1 MFLKMFAVDLPQNCK
16 YYIYIYIY
24 VFLSVDHAL
33 MGNDWRG
40 GKYVSESGC
49 NCFNLRIATLSKSQS
64 ISAVAAAVM
73 YLIYPD
79 MRDLVN
85 MVMKLTDPCLAFY
98 CLEGSEGRK
107 EKQVLFTK
115 PLMLLVVVDLME
127 DFTAEDIET
136 HSTAGWARTRPGHLV
151 FWLLFSHLVF
161 F

>member
-1 MFLKMFAVDLPQNCK
+1 
-16 YYIYIYIY
+16 
-24 VFLSVDHAL
+24 
-33 MGNDWRG
+33 
-40 GKYVSESGC
+40 
-49 NCFNLRIATLSKSQS
+49 
-64 ISAVAAAVM
+64 M

-127 DFTAEDIET
+127 DFTAEDIGT
-136 HSTAGWARTRPGHLV
+136 HSIC
-151 FWLLFSHLVF
+151 WLG
-161 F
+161 